1 MDPVVERQMSSAAA
15 GPSHASD
22 VPDVGHLTQ
31 QEPQYGGL
39 SFVSHMLAGAVAG
52 VSEHVAMYPMDTI
65 KTRMQALGH
74 PGQRLRGSTVPRAVA
89 AVIKREGIA
98 GLYGGVGVTTWAAG
112 PAHALY
118 FATYEL
124 AKQGLGGNAAG
135 HHPMATAVAGS
146 VATIVNDGIMTPSD
160 VVKQRLQVANSP
172 YQGMVDCILRISR
185 EEGLATFFKS
195 YRTTLV
201 MNVPFTAIH
210 FATYESCKKLL
221 SLEEDESLAVQL
233 PAGGVAGGV
242 SAALTT
248 PLDVVKTRLQL
259 EGVNSATR
267 YGTTAVGPML
277 RQIVREEGKRAL
289 WSGLKPRCL
298 FHIPAAAICWGTY
311 ESMKSILGA
320 Q

>member
-1 MDPVVERQMSSAAA
+1 MDPVIERKESPSAA
-15 GPSHASD
+15 GPSHVCDTAD
-22 VPDVGHLTQ
+22 VSHHMPA
-31 QEPQYGGL
+31 ESQYGGL
-39 SFVSHMLAGAVAG
+39 NFVSHMLAGAVAG
-52 VSEHVAMYPMDTI
+52 ISEHVAMYPMDTI

-74 PGQRLRGSTVPRAVA
+74 PGQRLHGSSVPRAVA

-124 AKQGLGGNAAG
+124 AKDALGGNEGG

-146 VATIVNDGIMTPSD
+146 MATVVNDGVMTPSD

-172 YQGMVDCILRISR
+172 YRGMTDCILRVSR
-185 EEGLATFFKS
+185 EEGISAFFKS

-201 MNVPFTAIH
+201 MNVPFTAVH

-221 SLEEDESLAVQL
+221 AMEEDESLAVQL
-233 PAGGVAGGV
+233 AAGGMAGGV

-267 YGTTAVGPML
+267 YSTTAVRPML

-311 ESMKSILGA
+311 ESAKSLLGA

>member
-1 MDPVVERQMSSAAA
+1 MDPLHERQLSSRAA
-15 GPSHASD
+15 GPSHAPEGPQSRAETVD
-22 VPDVGHLTQ
+22 
-31 QEPQYGGL
+31 ESQYGGL
-39 SFVSHMLAGAVAG
+39 SFVSHMLAGAIAG
-52 VSEHVAMYPMDTI
+52 ISEHIAMYPMDTI

-74 PGQRLRGSTVPRAVA
+74 PGQRLRGSTVPRAIA
-89 AVIKREGIA
+89 AVIKREGVA

-124 AKQGLGGNAAG
+124 AKQRLGGNDPG
-135 HHPMATAVAGS
+135 HHPVATAVAGS
-146 VATIVNDGIMTPSD
+146 IATIVNDGVMTPSD

-172 YQGMVDCILRISR
+172 YRGMMDCILRVSR
-185 EEGLATFFKS
+185 EEGLSAFFRS
-195 YRTTLV
+195 YKTTLI

-221 SLEEDESLAVQL
+221 ALQEDESLAVQL
-233 PAGGVAGGV
+233 AAGGTAGGV
-242 SAALTT
+242 SAAATT

-267 YGTTAVGPML
+267 YKSTAVKPML
-277 RQIVREEGKRAL
+277 RQIVREEGSRAL

-311 ESMKSILGA
+311 ESIKSLLGTE
-320 Q
+320 

>member
-1 MDPVVERQMSSAAA
+1 MDPAIERQLSSSTA
-15 GPSHASD
+15 GPSHAPDS
-22 VPDVGHLTQ
+22 PDVAARSHNDS
-31 QEPQYGGL
+31 QYGGL

-52 VSEHVAMYPMDTI
+52 ISEHVAMYPMDTI

-98 GLYGGVGVTTWAAG
+98 GLYGGVVVTTWAAG

-124 AKQGLGGNAAG
+124 AKEALGGNASG
-135 HHPMATAVAGS
+135 HHPISTAVAGS
-146 VATIVNDGIMTPSD
+146 IATIVNDGVMTPSD

-172 YQGMVDCILRISR
+172 YRGMTDCILRVTR
-185 EEGLATFFKS
+185 EEGLAAFFKS
-195 YRTTLV
+195 YRTTLI
-201 MNVPFTAIH
+201 MNVPFTALH

-221 SLEEDESLAVQL
+221 AMEEDESLAVQL
-233 PAGGVAGGV
+233 AAGGVAGGV

-267 YGTTAVGPML
+267 YGTTAVKPMMK
-277 RQIVREEGKRAL
+277 QIVREEGARAL

-311 ESMKSILGA
+311 ETMKSLLGA
-320 Q
+320 D